1 MFEEPDIL
9 DRDDRT
15 SQPFGNF
22 CQRGQDATL
31 DEKLTDE
38 LLIDRIDLSHQ
49 TRLIRPQLLQRG
61 KVFREVPKQSSR
73 LSAPLSRPPPL
84 GL

>member
-1 MFEEPDIL
+1 MLEEPDIL

-22 CQRGQDATL
+22 PHRGQDAPL

-38 LLIDRIDLSHQ
+38 PLIIRIDLSHQ
-49 TRLIRPQLLQRG
+49 AWLIRPQLLQCG
-61 KVFREVPKQSSR
+61 KVFREVPKQPAR
-73 LSAPLSRPPPL
+73 CQPPYHDCRP
-84 GL
+84 